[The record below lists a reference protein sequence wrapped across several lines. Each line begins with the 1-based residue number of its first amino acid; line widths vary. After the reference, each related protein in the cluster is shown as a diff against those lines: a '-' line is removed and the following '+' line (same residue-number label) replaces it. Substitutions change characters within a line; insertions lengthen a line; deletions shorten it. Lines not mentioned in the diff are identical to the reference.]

1 MNGLDAILNAAQD
14 LRGNASIS
22 AAMDAIAPVQA
33 PQPVLQGAPAVP
45 QVPSAGAQAPVAP
58 APAPAPSVP
67 ASSGLD
73 LDPETRL
80 ALLSRLD
87 ALKASLLSTPTLDPE
102 TINEISSI
110 STLINPEATGVPLP

>member
-22 AAMDAIAPVQA
+22 AAMDAIAPAQA
-33 PQPVLQGAPAVP
+33 SQPVLQGAPVVSQVASASAP
-45 QVPSAGAQAPVAP
+45 MPVPSAAP
-58 APAPAPSVP
+58 APVP

-102 TINEISSI
+102 VINEISSI

>member
-22 AAMDAIAPVQA
+22 AAMDAIAPAQA

-45 QVPSAGAQAPVAP
+45 QAPVPSASMSM
-58 APAPAPSVP
+58 PSASTVSPP

-102 TINEISSI
+102 VINEISSI